1 MCGSKSI
8 LRTNLFVNSFVEDFL
23 IQGQYVGEGEIREAT
38 YQKVK
43 ERVRRE
49 QQAAEEDV
57 LERPREAQGSSQLR
71 ALVDVDSVFVELI
84 CGFHTLGGK

>member
-1 MCGSKSI
+1 M
-8 LRTNLFVNSFVEDFL
+8 
-23 IQGQYVGEGEIREAT
+23 
-38 YQKVK
+38 
-43 ERVRRE
+43 RRE

-84 CGFHTLGGK
+84 WGFHTLGGKYTSEIWSAFTESNEVAKNLMMLAL